1 MTTVFQ
7 KNIASTQRP
16 ASTVKLMNAL
26 VFQDWVT
33 SGLLD
38 TTVEVNSGDTVDW
51 PTNSNAGLIA
61 GDVLSY
67 RDLLYGS
74 LVPSGNDAA
83 KCIARHVGALII
95 AGAGPGS
102 SSDPVTRFVEA
113 MNAKSAAIGL
123 PTAVFADSFGLA
135 LGNLMSATDLA
146 MCMAAVAADPLL
158 LTVAGTMTRGLTVT
172 GPNAR
177 TQNITHTVQPNINP
191 AGPVPIPEFI
201 AGKTGT
207 VTFSGG
213 DAQYNS
219 GGCLGMLWETPTGAK
234 RVTVVLGSDLPD
246 PIRYQD
252 VRKLIDFEL
261 ARLGEL

>member
-16 ASTVKLMNAL
+16 ASTIKLMNAL

-38 TTVEVNSGDTVDW
+38 TTVAVSGSDTVDW
-51 PTNSNAGLIA
+51 ATDSNAGLIS

-74 LVPSGNDAA
+74 LLPSGNDAA

-102 SSDPVTRFVEA
+102 SSDPVTRFVQA

-123 PTAVFADSFGLA
+123 STAVFADPSGVSLD
-135 LGNLMSATDLA
+135 NLMSAADLA
-146 MCMAAVAADPLL
+146 LIMVAVASDPLL
-158 LTVAGTMTRGLTVT
+158 VAVAGTMTRGLSVT

-177 TQNITHTVQPNINP
+177 TQAVTHTVWTNVKPGG
-191 AGPVPIPEFI
+191 AVPTPEFL

-207 VTFSGG
+207 VYYAGA

-219 GGCLGMLWETPTGAK
+219 GGCLAVYWETPSGAK
-234 RVTVVLGSDLPD
+234 RVTAILGAGLPD

-252 VRKLIDFEL
+252 LRKLIDFEL
-261 ARLGEL
+261 ARMGEL